1 MTRLVDR
8 GITGFTISDKPEML
22 GLPELPEP
30 FFDPMWDLFNETGA
44 VAAFHIGAGNRRE
57 DFEAIRASSG
67 APKGPQSAP
76 PQTAGGPVP
85 SVAPATWRSFGRQRG
100 FAAMASQ
107 MYMSNVRIIVNL
119 CMSDLFDRYPK
130 LRVVSAE
137 SGIGWIPFVL
147 EAMEYQLDEVVSEPD
162 EVNFQQRR
170 PTEYFRDHISV
181 MFWFEQSAP
190 EKLIADVGVN
200 NVLVETDIPHP
211 TCLYPNPRQ
220 HFARVLADL
229 EPSTR
234 RRVLQ
239 DNAAELYGISIPAI
253 TP

>member
-1 MTRLVDR
+1 
-8 GITGFTISDKPEML
+8 
-22 GLPELPEP
+22 
-30 FFDPMWDLFNETGA
+30 
-44 VAAFHIGAGNRRE
+44 
-57 DFEAIRASSG
+57 
-67 APKGPQSAP
+67 
-76 PQTAGGPVP
+76 
-85 SVAPATWRSFGRQRG
+85 
-100 FAAMASQ
+100 MASQ